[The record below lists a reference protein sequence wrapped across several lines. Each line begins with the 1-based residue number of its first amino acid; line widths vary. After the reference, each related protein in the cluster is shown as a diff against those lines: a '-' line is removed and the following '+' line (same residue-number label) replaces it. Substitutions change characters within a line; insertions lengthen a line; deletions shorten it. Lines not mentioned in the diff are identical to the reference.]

1 MIWATWKLDTPIQRT
16 LPSVFRAASVCQASS
31 RPGLPS
37 SGRHAKSQTQT
48 HRAQEPKP
56 TGVILTSV
64 FLRFLVSIQNLSIN
78 CAPGETPFRRVGF
91 LSLPLDEHT
100 AKWLERASAGSRGKN
115 SRSWR
120 PRPHPAKLL
129 RRRDFAP
136 GDDLAILPG
145 KRLLLQD
152 K

>member
-1 MIWATWKLDTPIQRT
+1 MNCGNGIGVVLRAPGKFPAGTTEG
-16 LPSVFRAASVCQASS
+16 PSA
-31 RPGLPS
+31 
-37 SGRHAKSQTQT
+37 
-48 HRAQEPKP
+48 KP
-56 TGVILTSV
+56 TGVILTSE
-64 FLRFLVSIQNLSIN
+64 FPSFRVSIQNLSIN
-78 CAPGETPFRRVGF
+78 CAPGETPLRRIGF
-91 LSLPLDEHT
+91 LTLPLDEHT

>member
-1 MIWATWKLDTPIQRT
+1 MAARESASACRPQANSQPVP
-16 LPSVFRAASVCQASS
+16 PSAQA
-31 RPGLPS
+31 
-37 SGRHAKSQTQT
+37 
-48 HRAQEPKP
+48 PKP
-56 TGVILTSV
+56 TGVILTSE
-64 FLRFLVSIQNLSIN
+64 FPSFRVSIQNLSIN
-78 CAPGETPFRRVGF
+78 FAPGETPLRLIGF
-91 LSLPLDEHT
+91 LTLPLDEHT